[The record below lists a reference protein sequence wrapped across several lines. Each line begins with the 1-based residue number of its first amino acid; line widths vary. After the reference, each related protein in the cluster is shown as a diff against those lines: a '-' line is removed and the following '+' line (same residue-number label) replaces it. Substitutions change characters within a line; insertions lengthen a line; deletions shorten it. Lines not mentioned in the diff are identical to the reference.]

1 MTEIREGVSGMR
13 ILICDDDHNIIEE
26 LKEYLNE
33 YFAQT
38 DSIMPEIAAFSDGN
52 SLLADSGA
60 NDLVF
65 LDIEM
70 PGLNGISVG
79 NALKKKYPHVFIFI
93 TTYHEQY
100 LDDAMDV
107 PVFRYLLK
115 PLDKKRLFR
124 NLDAVMHAYCDLVF
138 PVAIDTGTS
147 VVTLSAADIIFIET
161 QAKATLVHTVS
172 GTYSTKASLVSWMNT
187 LSSNSFFQTHK
198 GYLVNMRHIKSFEKN
213 LISFHSCEEQ
223 AYLSRRKCKEFKK
236 RYFFYISHTT

>member
-1 MTEIREGVSGMR
+1 MR
-13 ILICDDDHNIIEE
+13 ILICDDDHFIIEQ
-26 LKEYLNE
+26 LKKYLNE
-33 YFAQT
+33 YFSKT
-38 DSIMPEIAAFSDGN
+38 DSAMPEIAAFSDGE
-52 SLLADSGA
+52 SLLADQGA

-79 NALKKKYPHVFIFI
+79 NALKRKYPRVFIFI
-93 TTYHEQY
+93 TTFHEQY

-147 VVTLSAADIIFIET
+147 VVTVSAADIIFIET
-161 QAKATLVHTVS
+161 QAKTTLVHTVS
-172 GTYSTKASLVSWMNT
+172 DIYRTKTNLISWVNT
-187 LSSNSFFQTHK
+187 LRNGAFFHTHK
-198 GYLVNMRHIKSFEKN
+198 SYLVNMGHIKSYEN
-213 LISFHSCEEQ
+213 GLISFHSCNEH
-223 AYLSRRKCKEFKK
+223 AYLSRRCYKDFQKV
-236 RYFFYISHTT
+236 YFLYIKHTA